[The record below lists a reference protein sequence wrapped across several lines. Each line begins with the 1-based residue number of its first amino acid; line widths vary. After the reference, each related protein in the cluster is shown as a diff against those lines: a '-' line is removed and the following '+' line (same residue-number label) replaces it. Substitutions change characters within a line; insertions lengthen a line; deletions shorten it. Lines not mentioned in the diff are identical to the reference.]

1 MPQYTKQYFTD
12 SLEALSPP
20 ATSDADG
27 LSKQNSQNT
36 VITAVKN
43 SQDDQPRTTK
53 DTRDDESQELGT
65 PQRALSSRRRTR
77 SSNVVSVI
85 EDSQPTDKSTPQR
98 STRKRTRSSQIGP
111 EPVRPVTPSQS
122 TASDDEVGTDKP
134 RRSSRKRRKV
144 SNYTKLIDVGAE
156 TSGNE

>member
-1 MPQYTKQYFTD
+1 MQYTTQYFTD

-36 VITAVKN
+36 VIPAVKN
-43 SQDDQPRTTK
+43 SQDDERRTTK
-53 DTRDDESQELGT
+53 DTRDDESRESGT
-65 PQRALSSRRRTR
+65 PQQALSSRRRTR

-85 EDSQPTDKSTPQR
+85 QDSQPTDKSTPQKYN
-98 STRKRTRSSQIGP
+98 RKRTRSSQVGP

-122 TASDDEVGTDKP
+122 TASDNEVDTDKP
-134 RRSSRKRRKV
+134 RRSSRKRRKI
-144 SNYTKLIDVGAE
+144 SNYSKLIDVGAE
-156 TSGNE
+156 TSGNEQ